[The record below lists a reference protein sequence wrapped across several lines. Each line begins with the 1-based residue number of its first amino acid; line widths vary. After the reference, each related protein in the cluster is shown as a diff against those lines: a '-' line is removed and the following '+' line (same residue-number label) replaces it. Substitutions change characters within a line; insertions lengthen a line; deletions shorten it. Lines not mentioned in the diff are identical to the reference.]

1 MKLIKDLI
9 KWYENQINNCESYEA
24 DSRILLGIN
33 NSDITKEIYKDTLK
47 ILKNI
52 KEEYKEVCIGDLGK
66 GDTFIYDDTWFQVD
80 GIIQVISDSKNA
92 KIVKATS
99 TTGTARYFGSNY
111 KVYCLIEHNFA
122 RNDIID
128 NNIHNIIDD
137 NIKLDVDEINA
148 IKTINE
154 ETVAVD
160 VRNAAF
166 IQNSNKLINDNQNNK
181 SVTINETP
189 LSYEEEFNQ
198 MRNKFLDYVYSK
210 LVNKFPDGSLKRD
223 EIGDLIISVTI
234 NKNEFDIINVTY
246 RHPVKHINL
255 VQRISM
261 EELCAK
267 TGIQY
272 GTYFNMQGILD
283 IFNQNIIEG

>member
-9 KWYENQINNCESYEA
+9 KWYEDQIKGYETYEQ
-24 DSRILLGIN
+24 SIGTYVP
-33 NSDITKEIYKDTLK
+33 DITHEVYKDTLK

-52 KEEYKEVCIGDLGK
+52 KEEYKEVCIGDLKK
-66 GDTFIYDDTWFQVD
+66 GDTFIYNDTWFQVD
-80 GIIQVISDSKNA
+80 RMIQVISDSKNS
-92 KIVKATS
+92 KIVKAIS
-99 TTGTARYFGSNY
+99 TNGTARYFGSNY

-122 RNDIID
+122 RNNIID
-128 NNIHNIIDD
+128 NNIHNMIDD

-148 IKTINE
+148 IKTIDDQ
-154 ETVAVD
+154 TVAID
-160 VRNAAF
+160 VRNTAF
-166 IQNSNKLINDNQNNK
+166 IQNSNKLINDNQDEEDSNK
-181 SVTINETP
+181 VK
-189 LSYEEEFNQ
+189 
-198 MRNKFLDYVYSK
+198 NKFLDYVYSK

-223 EIGDLIISVTI
+223 EIEDLIISVTM

-261 EELCAK
+261 EELCIR

-272 GTYFNMQGILD
+272 ETYFNVQGILD
-283 IFNQNIIEG
+283 IFN